1 MSNVGSASG
10 GTRKRLGSDE
20 LRSTSSHDDVFFAGE
35 KVEAPYKGNY
45 LHIFLFLFQ
54 HRRHYFIA
62 IVVIRRCHDYHNRSI
77 KKHSP
82 HSYIRIGQIVQG

>member
-10 GTRKRLGSDE
+10 GTRKRLGSDELRSTSRLGSDE

-54 HRRHYFIA
+54 HRRHYLIA
-62 IVVIRRCHDYHNRSI
+62 IVVIRLCHDYHN
-77 KKHSP
+77 
-82 HSYIRIGQIVQG
+82 